1 MTSAAAIMSLPAS
14 LEANRRRLTRLVAA
28 AIVGAIV
35 GGGLTVPARCDA
47 AGDAVA
53 GKAIAERWCA
63 GCHLID
69 GAVETS
75 DAAIPLAALAR
86 RPHYDANALAAF
98 LTVPHGG
105 MPDLSLT
112 QREIEDLIAFIET
125 LR

>member
-1 MTSAAAIMSLPAS
+1 MTSAAAIMSLPSTLAAS
-14 LEANRRRLTRLVAA
+14 GRWLARLAA
-28 AIVGAIV
+28 AAVVGA
-35 GGGLTVPARCDA
+35 GLGLPARCDA
-47 AGDAVA
+47 AGDAIA
-53 GKAIAERWCA
+53 GRAIAERWCA

-75 DAAIPLAALAR
+75 DAAVPLAAIAR
-86 RPHYDANALAAF
+86 RPRYDSNALAAF

-112 QREIEDLIAFIET
+112 QREIADLIAFIET

>member
-1 MTSAAAIMSLPAS
+1 MTVSAAVMSLSSS
-14 LEANRRRLTRLVAA
+14 LEATGWRARLAA
-28 AIVGAIV
+28 AALMAAVVGA
-35 GGGLTVPARCDA
+35 GLALPARCET
-47 AGDAVA
+47 AGDPVA
-53 GKAIAERWCA
+53 GRAIAARWCA

-75 DAAIPLAALAR
+75 DAAVPLAAIAR
-86 RPHYDANALAAF
+86 RPRYDADALAAF

-112 QREIEDLIAFIET
+112 QQEIADLIAFIET

>member
-1 MTSAAAIMSLPAS
+1 MSLPAS
-14 LEANRRRLTRLVAA
+14 LEASGLRLTRLVAA
-28 AIVGAIV
+28 AVVGAIV
-35 GGGLTVPARCDA
+35 GGGLTVPARADP
-47 AGDAVA
+47 AGDPVA

-112 QREIEDLIAFIET
+112 QREIADLIAFIET

>member
-1 MTSAAAIMSLPAS
+1 MSLPAS

-28 AIVGAIV
+28 AVVGAAF
-35 GGGLTVPARCDA
+35 TVPARADA

-112 QREIEDLIAFIET
+112 QREIGDLIAFIET

>member
-1 MTSAAAIMSLPAS
+1 MTFSAVVMSLPSS
-14 LEANRRRLTRLVAA
+14 LEANGRWLARLVAPA
-28 AIVGAIV
+28 VVWAVVGA
-35 GGGLTVPARCDA
+35 GLAVPARCDT
-47 AGDAVA
+47 AGDPIA
-53 GKAIAERWCA
+53 GRAIAERWCA

-75 DAAIPLAALAR
+75 DAAVPLAALAR
-86 RPHYDANALAAF
+86 RPRYDADALAAF

-112 QREIEDLIAFIET
+112 QQEIADLIAFIET

>member
-1 MTSAAAIMSLPAS
+1 MTFSAVVMSLPSS
-14 LEANRRRLTRLVAA
+14 LEANGRWLAQLIAA
-28 AIVGAIV
+28 AVVGAGIAA
-35 GGGLTVPARCDA
+35 PARCET
-47 AGDAVA
+47 AGDAIA
-53 GKAIAERWCA
+53 GRAIAERWCV

-75 DAAIPLAALAR
+75 DAAVPLAALAR
-86 RPHYDANALAAF
+86 RPRYESNALAAF

-112 QREIEDLIAFIET
+112 QREIADLIAFVET